1 LLRTA
6 ALVTRPRRRVAARRC
21 LASVSAFASL
31 TSFTALATV
40 AVAVI
45 TRWTARGRGLF
56 PAGRL
61 RRPWTAPVT
70 FWGAI
75 TVVAIP
81 IFPRR
86 SCGLAGTLF
95 PVTGRPAWR
104 AWPAVVEVTV
114 PRALTAHRTVVL
126 GF

>member
-1 LLRTA
+1 MLRTA
-6 ALVTRPRRRVAARRC
+6 ALVTRRRVAAWRC
-21 LASVSAFASL
+21 FASVSAFAAL

-45 TRWTARGRGLF
+45 TRWTARRRGLF

-70 FWGAI
+70 FRGTI
-75 TVVAIP
+75 TVVTIP
-81 IFPRR
+81 IVPRR
-86 SCGLAGTLF
+86 SCGLAGALF
-95 PVTGRPAWR
+95 PVTGRPARR
-104 AWPAVVEVTV
+104 AWPVVEVTV
-114 PRALTAHRTVVL
+114 PRAITAHRTVVL